1 MAMPDQRDDPLV
13 VDRPEPW
20 LAIITLNR
28 EDVHNAISTRMATIL
43 ADCLASLG
51 SDEELRALIVTGK
64 GENAFSAGADLRERH
79 RMTPRQR
86 TAHTEQIREC
96 ADSIYE
102 FPVPVIAAVRGFA
115 LAGGAEIAIA
125 CDFRVAGESAI
136 FGFPEVKRGIFP
148 GAGAVE
154 RLPRLIGS
162 SRARRLLF
170 TGRQIDVAEALNI
183 GLVDSVVPND
193 YVMTEASR
201 LCRDIASQSP
211 AAVRALKKAIRVSE
225 TSPSEIARTHVSAI
239 RAELDAGDDYEEGL
253 AAFAEQR
260 EPRWSLTTED

>member
-1 MAMPDQRDDPLV
+1 V
-13 VDRPEPW
+13 VDRPELW

-28 EDVHNAISTRMATIL
+28 EDVHNAISNRMATIL
-43 ADCLASLG
+43 ADRLASLG

-64 GENAFSAGADLRERH
+64 GEKAFSAGADLRERH

-86 TAHTEQIREC
+86 TAHTEHIREC
-96 ADSIYE
+96 ADRIYE

-115 LAGGAEIAIA
+115 LAGGAEVAIA
-125 CDFRVAGESAI
+125 CDIRVAGESAI
-136 FGFPEVKRGIFP
+136 FGFPEVNRGIFP

-170 TGRQIDVAEALNI
+170 TGRQIDTAEALNI
-183 GLVDSVVPND
+183 GLVDSVVPDD
-193 YVMTEASR
+193 YVMVEAKR

-211 AAVRALKKAIRVSE
+211 AAVRALKKAIRASE
-225 TSPSEIARTHVSAI
+225 TRPLDFAIEQIAAI
-239 RAELDAGDDYEEGL
+239 RAELDAGDDFEEGL
-253 AAFAEQR
+253 AASAEQR

>member
-1 MAMPDQRDDPLV
+1 MPDPQDDPV
-13 VDRPEPW
+13 VVNRPELW

-28 EDVHNAISTRMATIL
+28 EDVHNAISTRMARIL
-43 ADCLASLG
+43 ADRLASLG

-64 GENAFSAGADLRERH
+64 GEKAFSSGADLRERH

-86 TAHTEQIREC
+86 TAHTNQIREC
-96 ADSIYE
+96 ADRIYE

-125 CDFRVAGESAI
+125 CDIRVAGESAI

-170 TGRQIDVAEALNI
+170 TGRQIDATEALSI
-183 GLVDSVVPND
+183 GLIDSVVPDD
-193 YVMTEASR
+193 YVMTEAKR
-201 LCRDIASQSP
+201 HCRDIASQSP
-211 AAVRALKKAIRVSE
+211 AAVRALKKAIRASE
-225 TSPSEIARTHVSAI
+225 TRPLDYAIEQIAAI
-239 RAELDAGDDYEEGL
+239 RADLDAGDDYEEGL
-253 AAFAEQR
+253 AAFVEQR
-260 EPRWSLTTED
+260 EPRWSLTTEG